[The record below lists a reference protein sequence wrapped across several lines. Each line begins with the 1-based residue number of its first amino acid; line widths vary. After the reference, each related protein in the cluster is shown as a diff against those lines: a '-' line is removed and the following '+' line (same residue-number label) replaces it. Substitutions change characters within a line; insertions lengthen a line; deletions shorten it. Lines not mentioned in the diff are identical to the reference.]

1 LIIYVKDADFFDR
14 PHLYCSPIY
23 PFNGS
28 LSLIAASLYM
38 MMTAELP
45 QDIILRRFG
54 IDAPTQPEG
63 VSINLPG
70 GEEAT
75 IDDLKK
81 VSR

>member
-1 LIIYVKDADFFDR
+1 MIIYVKDVDFVDR

-23 PFNGS
+23 PFEGS

-45 QDIILRRFG
+45 QDTILQRFG

-63 VSINLPG
+63 IAINPPV
-70 GEEAT
+70 GEDAT
-75 IDDLKK
+75 IDDLKQ
-81 VSR
+81 VSH